1 MKLKSR
7 PSRRKITISRLSNTK
22 TPLEVTRNIIF
33 QLNSLNLNFLVT
45 IMTQGRMM
53 IGLPELTLQIKW
65 DGTLF
70 NARLKMNNYLTKW
83 SMQQIMQ
90 NIIKEI
96 QIIKL
101 WSQIYLKFVKYRKR
115 TVQESSTVHG

>member
-53 IGLPELTLQIKW
+53 IDLPELTLQIKW

-70 NARLKMNNYLTKW
+70 NVRLKMNNYLTKW
-83 SMQQIMQ
+83 SMQQIVQ

>member
-53 IGLPELTLQIKW
+53 IDLPELTLQIKW

-83 SMQQIMQ
+83 SMQQIVQ